1 MEEEALRRGLEEELE
16 RIIEESNEGLDCM
29 DNEDVVTSIISSHS
43 QIFDNKQ
50 IVVTFQSVIGWKVT
64 KVIGLQ
70 LTIYVQ

>member
-29 DNEDVVTSIISSHS
+29 DNEDVVTSLIYSHS

-50 IVVTFQSVIGWKVT
+50 IVVTFQSVIG
-64 KVIGLQ
+64 
-70 LTIYVQ
+70 